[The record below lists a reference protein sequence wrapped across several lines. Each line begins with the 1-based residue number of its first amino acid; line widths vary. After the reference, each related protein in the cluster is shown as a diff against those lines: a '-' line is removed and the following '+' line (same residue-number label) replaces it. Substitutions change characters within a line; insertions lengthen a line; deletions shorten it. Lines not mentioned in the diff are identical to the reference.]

1 MRPWVPALTRPVHLV
16 GAMIDEN
23 LAKLRVLLEAY
34 VARTAK
40 TPPPKTHARGES
52 QRRMCGDKL
61 RAVVRP
67 LVDVVMA
74 ELQRAGHEASTRDQT
89 DQENAYPSVALSF
102 TPRSR
107 RASSARFA
115 LASALIFRYDPRYG
129 VVAYADVKAPASARA
144 ATAATVRLG
153 TIGVDALSGEWVETK
168 TLNFVEAVLKAN

>member
-1 MRPWVPALTRPVHLV
+1 MVE
-16 GAMIDEN
+16 EN

-34 VARTAK
+34 AARTAK
-40 TPPPKTHARGES
+40 APPKTHARGES

-74 ELQRAGHEASTRDQT
+74 ELLNAGHEASTRDQT

-107 RASSARFA
+107 AARSGRFA

-129 VVAYADVKAPASARA
+129 VVAYADVKAAPTARA

-153 TIGVDALSGEWVETK
+153 TIGVDALSVEWVETK
-168 TLNFVEAVLKAN
+168 TLNFIEAVLKAN